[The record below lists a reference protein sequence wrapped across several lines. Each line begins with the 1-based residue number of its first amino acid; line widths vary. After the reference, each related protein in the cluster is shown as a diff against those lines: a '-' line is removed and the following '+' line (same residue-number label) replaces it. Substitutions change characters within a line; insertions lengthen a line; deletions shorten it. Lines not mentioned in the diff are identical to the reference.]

1 MGARIT
7 DEKRKM
13 IIADYL
19 ELESYRA
26 VGRKHNVSQVSVK
39 RIVESCNDIEQK
51 IAAKKEQNTA
61 EILAHME
68 KKKTMVNQ
76 IIDRYLEAL
85 LDEKKIATAT
95 TSQLTTAMGTLIDK
109 WTQRNIWQESS
120 MQQEDD
126 PITAA
131 LKEEAKN
138 GTL

>member
-26 VGRKHNVSQVSVK
+26 VGRKHNVSQASVK
-39 RIVESCNDIEQK
+39 RIVENCGDIEQK

-68 KKKTMVNQ
+68 KKKAMVNK

-85 LDEKKIATAT
+85 LDEKKIASAT
-95 TSQLTTAMGTLIDK
+95 TSQLTTALGTLIDK
-109 WTQRNIWQESS
+109 WTQRAIWQDAGLD
-120 MQQEDD
+120 QEDD

-138 GTL
+138 GTI

>member
-61 EILAHME
+61 EVLAHME
-68 KKKTMVNQ
+68 KKKEMVNQ
-76 IIDRYLEAL
+76 IIDRYLVAL
-85 LDEKKIATAT
+85 LDEKKIASAT

-109 WTQRNIWQESS
+109 WTQRTIWQDAGLD
-120 MQQEDD
+120 QEDD